1 MKILFRAL
9 VCHSILA
16 QLALT
21 ALPLVFHPR
30 PFAFAYPLALAPNI
44 DYYDGY
50 VDTTQSQSDSALI
63 KRVPGDIVEARQ
75 AEVLVPIGPIIILTV
90 VEVMLT
96 IDYISEDN
104 PVRGNDAEFLVA

>member
-1 MKILFRAL
+1 MMKILFRAL

-30 PFAFAYPLALAPNI
+30 PFAFAYPLAPNI

-90 VEVMLT
+90 FEVMLT
-96 IDYISEDN
+96 VDYVSGDN

>member
-21 ALPLVFHPR
+21 ALPLVFYPR
-30 PFAFAYPLALAPNI
+30 RFAFAYPLAPI
-44 DYYDGY
+44 DGY

-90 VEVMLT
+90 VEVMIT

>member
-21 ALPLVFHPR
+21 ALPLPVVFHPR
-30 PFAFAYPLALAPNI
+30 PFAFAYPLAPNI
-44 DYYDGY
+44 DYYDGC